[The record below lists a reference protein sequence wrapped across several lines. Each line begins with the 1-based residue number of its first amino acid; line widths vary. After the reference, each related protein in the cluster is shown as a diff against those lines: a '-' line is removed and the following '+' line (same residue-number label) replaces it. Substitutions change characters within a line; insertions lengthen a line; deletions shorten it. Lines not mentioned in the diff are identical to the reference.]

1 MTFSRCLLDILEEA
15 ARRIFKRV
23 FKERSQVLGRVL
35 TPPDLEASQ
44 STFVK
49 GLILQSVSTY
59 LVKPLK
65 YLLG

>member
-15 ARRIFKRV
+15 ARRILKRV
-23 FKERSQVLGRVL
+23 FKERGQVLGHVL

-44 STFVK
+44 STFVI
-49 GLILQSVSTY
+49 GLILQSVPTY